1 MGVDEGNLQIIDID
15 TTLENCSVTI
25 VILNWVVVNYRHKT
39 YIYKE
44 RKEKD
49 KNKGKRHS
57 RVHPGHLATQ
67 QSTHLHPA

>member
-39 YIYKE
+39 YIYIYIY
-44 RKEKD
+44 
-49 KNKGKRHS
+49 
-57 RVHPGHLATQ
+57 LY
-67 QSTHLHPA
+67 